1 MRKLAGILRKRHQ
14 TEMNEVHGLCEPW
27 ARRSARILSG
37 FSGRRLNIRRRVGA
51 IPQELQGGDTAY
63 GSPYKGQMIR

>member
-1 MRKLAGILRKRHQ
+1 
-14 TEMNEVHGLCEPW
+14 MNEVHGRCEPR

-37 FSGRRLNIRRRVGA
+37 FSGRRLNIRRQVGVLLWGA
-51 IPQELQGGDTAY
+51 QGVDTAY